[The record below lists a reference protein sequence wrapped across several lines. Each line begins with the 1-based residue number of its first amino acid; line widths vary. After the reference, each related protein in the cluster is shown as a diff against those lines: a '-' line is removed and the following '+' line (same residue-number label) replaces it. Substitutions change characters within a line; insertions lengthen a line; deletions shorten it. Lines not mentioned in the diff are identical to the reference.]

1 MDDQIHP
8 AGRLN
13 DDPIY
18 EVDEADGIEPELK
31 PLGAGDINGLR
42 QRMKHAKQER
52 KAANEAKKAA
62 TSRLKTAQR
71 KDEARRVE
79 RGEGPASFAESAR
92 SFAELIGAIARGSAK
107 IATSAV
113 DALSELPEVVS
124 LVIVAAVVVVFFW
137 SANGDAITSGISGIC
152 SSATNLWDKY
162 VTQPAEHN
170 ANKTPVTVNKTSLRN
185 AVSIGKLVNATVPYE
200 GLAVKTND
208 KGEEICHIYYETS
221 IFAYVNTNEID
232 FAIDEENKTVT
243 PSLPDQQIEVD
254 IPSAGSISYFEDNPG
269 VQLDE
274 ALSLCEADAKADA
287 ADNQTLITC
296 GQASLRKTIDALIS
310 PILDGSGY
318 RISW

>member
-1 MDDQIHP
+1 MNDQIRP

-18 EVDEADGIEPELK
+18 KVDEADGIEPKLE
-31 PLGAGDINGLR
+31 PLGAGDIDELR
-42 QRMKHAKQER
+42 QRMKYAKQER
-52 KAANEAKKAA
+52 KAANETKKAA
-62 TSRLKTAQR
+62 ASRLKTAQR
-71 KDEARRVE
+71 EDEAQRVW
-79 RGEGPASFAESAR
+79 RGEGPVSFTESAR
-92 SFAELIGAIARGSAK
+92 SITGVFGAIASV
-107 IATSAV
+107 ITSALKFL
-113 DALSELPEVVS
+113 ARFPLLSGIAIIF
-124 LVIVAAVVVVFFW
+124 VIVVLVAPKAV
-137 SANGDAITSGISGIC
+137 DLTSNGISFI
-152 SSATNLWDKY
+152 SDLVDKY
-162 VTQPAEHN
+162 VTQPAERN

-185 AVSIGKLVNATVPYE
+185 AVSIGKLIDATVPYE

-221 IFAYVNTNEID
+221 VFAYVDTNEID
-232 FAIDEENKTVT
+232 FLIDEENKTVT

-269 VQLDE
+269 VELDE

-296 GQASLRKTIDALIS
+296 GQANLNKTIEALVG
-310 PILDGSGY
+310 PILNGSGY

>member
-1 MDDQIHP
+1 MQMNDQIRP

-18 EVDEADGIEPELK
+18 EVDEADGIEPELE
-31 PLGAGDINGLR
+31 PLGTGDIDGLR

-52 KAANEAKKAA
+52 KTANAAKKAA
-62 TSRLKTAQR
+62 ASRLKTAQR
-71 KDEARRVE
+71 ESEAQRVK
-79 RGEGPASFAESAR
+79 RGEGPVSFAESVR
-92 SFAELIGAIARGSAK
+92 SITGVFGAVASVI
-107 IATSAV
+107 TSALKFL
-113 DALSELPEVVS
+113 ARLPLLSGIAIIF
-124 LVIVAAVVVVFFW
+124 VIVLLVAPKAA
-137 SANGDAITSGISGIC
+137 DLTSNGISFI
-152 SSATNLWDKY
+152 SDLVDKY

-170 ANKTPVTVNKTSLRN
+170 ANKTPVSVNKTSLRN
-185 AVSIGKLVNATVPYE
+185 AVSIGKLIDATVPYE

-232 FAIDEENKTVT
+232 FVIDEENKTVT

-254 IPSAGSISYFEDNPG
+254 IPSAGSISYFEENPG
-269 VQLDE
+269 VELDE

-310 PILDGSGY
+310 PILDGNGY

>member
-1 MDDQIHP
+1 MNDQIRP
-8 AGRLN
+8 AGRL
-13 DDPIY
+13 DDAPIY
-18 EVDEADGIEPELK
+18 EVDEVDDIEPKLE
-31 PLGAGDINGLR
+31 PLDAEDINGLR
-42 QRMKHAKQER
+42 QRMKRAKQER

-62 TSRLKTAQR
+62 ASRLKTAQR
-71 KDEARRVE
+71 EDEARRVQ
-79 RGEGPASFAESAR
+79 RGEGPA

-113 DALSELPEVVS
+113 SALSELPEMVS
-124 LVIVAAVVVVFFW
+124 LVIVAAVVVFFLW
-137 SANGDAITSGISGIC
+137 SANSGAITSGISGIR
-152 SSATNLWDKY
+152 SSISDLVDKY

-185 AVSIGKLVNATVPYE
+185 AVSIGKLIDATVPYE

-221 IFAYVNTNEID
+221 VFAYVNTNEID
-232 FAIDEENKTVT
+232 FVIDEENKTVT

-254 IPSAGSISYFEDNPG
+254 IPSAGSISYFEENPG
-269 VQLDE
+269 VELDE

-287 ADNQTLITC
+287 ADSQTLITC

-310 PILDGSGY
+310 PILDGNGY

>member
-1 MDDQIHP
+1 MNDQIRP

-13 DDPIY
+13 DGPIY
-18 EVDEADGIEPELK
+18 KVDEVDDIEPELE
-31 PLGAGDINGLR
+31 PLDAGDINGLR
-42 QRMKHAKQER
+42 QRMKYVKQER

-62 TSRLKTAQR
+62 ASRLKTAQR
-71 KDEARRVE
+71 EDEAQRVG
-79 RGEGPASFAESAR
+79 RGEGPVSFTESAR
-92 SFAELIGAIARGSAK
+92 SITGVFGAIASV
-107 IATSAV
+107 ITSALKFL
-113 DALSELPEVVS
+113 ARFPLLSGIAIIF
-124 LVIVAAVVVVFFW
+124 VIVVLVAPKAV
-137 SANGDAITSGISGIC
+137 DLTSNGISFI
-152 SSATNLWDKY
+152 SDLVDKY

-170 ANKTPVTVNKTSLRN
+170 ANKTPITVNKTSLRN
-185 AVSIGKLVNATVPYE
+185 AVSIGKLIDATVPYE

-221 IFAYVNTNEID
+221 VFAYVDTNEID
-232 FAIDEENKTVT
+232 FIIDEENKTVT

-269 VQLDE
+269 VELDE

-296 GQASLRKTIDALIS
+296 GQANLNKTIEALVG
-310 PILDGSGY
+310 PILNGSGY

>member
-1 MDDQIHP
+1 MNDQIRP
-8 AGRLN
+8 AGRLD
-13 DDPIY
+13 DDPII
-18 EVDEADGIEPELK
+18 EVDEADGIEPELES
-31 PLGAGDINGLR
+31 LGAVDINGLR

-52 KAANEAKKAA
+52 KAANAAKKAA
-62 TSRLKTAQR
+62 ASRLKTAQR
-71 KDEARRVE
+71 EDEARRVQ

-92 SFAELIGAIARGSAK
+92 SFAELIGAIARGFAK
-107 IATSAV
+107 ITTSAV
-113 DALSELPEVVS
+113 NALSELPGMVS
-124 LVIVAAVVVVFFW
+124 LVIVAAVVVFFLW
-137 SANGDAITSGISGIC
+137 SASGDAITSGISGIR
-152 SSATNLWDKY
+152 SSVTNLWDKY

-185 AVSIGKLVNATVPYE
+185 AVSIGKLIDATVPYE

-221 IFAYVNTNEID
+221 VFAYVDTNEID
-232 FAIDEENKTVT
+232 FLIDEENKTVT

-269 VQLDE
+269 VELDE

-296 GQASLRKTIDALIS
+296 GQANLNKTIEALVG
-310 PILDGSGY
+310 PILNGSGY

>member
-1 MDDQIHP
+1 MNDQIRP

-18 EVDEADGIEPELK
+18 KVDEADGIEPELE
-31 PLGAGDINGLR
+31 PLGAGNIDGLR

-52 KAANEAKKAA
+52 KTANAAKKAA
-62 TSRLKTAQR
+62 ASRLKTAQR
-71 KDEARRVE
+71 ESEAQRVK
-79 RGEGPASFAESAR
+79 RGEGPVSFAESVR
-92 SFAELIGAIARGSAK
+92 SITGVFGAVASVI
-107 IATSAV
+107 TSALKFL
-113 DALSELPEVVS
+113 ARLPLLSGIAIIF
-124 LVIVAAVVVVFFW
+124 VIVLLVAPKAA
-137 SANGDAITSGISGIC
+137 DLTSNGISFI
-152 SSATNLWDKY
+152 SDLVDKY
-162 VTQPAEHN
+162 VTQPAERN

-185 AVSIGKLVNATVPYE
+185 AVSIGKLIDATVPYE

-232 FAIDEENKTVT
+232 FVIDEENKTVT

-254 IPSAGSISYFEDNPG
+254 IPSAGSISYFEENPG
-269 VQLDE
+269 VELDE

-310 PILDGSGY
+310 PILDGNGY

>member
-1 MDDQIHP
+1 MNDQIHP

-13 DDPIY
+13 DGSIY
-18 EVDEADGIEPELK
+18 KVDEADGVEPELK
-31 PLGAGDINGLR
+31 PLGAGDIDDLR
-42 QRMKHAKQER
+42 QRMKRAKQER
-52 KAANEAKKAA
+52 KTANAAKKAA
-62 TSRLKTAQR
+62 ASRLKTAQR
-71 KDEARRVE
+71 ESETQRVK
-79 RGEGPASFAESAR
+79 RGEGPVSFAESVR
-92 SFAELIGAIARGSAK
+92 SITGIFGAIASV
-107 IATSAV
+107 ITSALKFL
-113 DALSELPEVVS
+113 ARLPLLSGIAIIF
-124 LVIVAAVVVVFFW
+124 VIVLLVAPKAA
-137 SANGDAITSGISGIC
+137 DLTSNGISFISG
-152 SSATNLWDKY
+152 LVDKY
-162 VTQPAEHN
+162 VTQPAERN

-185 AVSIGKLVNATVPYE
+185 AVSIGKLIDATVPYE

-232 FAIDEENKTVT
+232 FIIDEENKTVT

-269 VQLDE
+269 VELDE

-296 GQASLRKTIDALIS
+296 GQANLNKTIGALIG